1 MTSRRKGCGGENET
15 AAAHG
20 PGHDFSN
27 SLRLDHVRIDGGTMK
42 LLLTADAE
50 SLVAVMLAALAGGFI
65 LAVAFG

>member
-1 MTSRRKGCGGENET
+1 
-15 AAAHG
+15 
-20 PGHDFSN
+20 
-27 SLRLDHVRIDGGTMK
+27 MK